1 MNKVLHALVYV
12 FLALAAT
19 SLYFELQLDAKR
31 TLLTDRNRLQ
41 EDYLVKLARTIEN
54 EAPAKDVA
62 FEIKKDSS
70 EVEAKLV
77 DSPDMENLLEDYNA
91 SLEQSNLKTF
101 SWENMADREKLR
113 HVYVLDEEGQPVM
126 DGTTP
131 LMRGSD
137 EDKML
142 EALFNAAIEQ
152 QKRLNTT
159 RAALPELRAK
169 LEDVTAELNKLKPEA
184 RQDKVTIEEKEEQ
197 ISTLESEKSEL
208 QNQIAK
214 IKGQIDDL
222 NNEITSLKDEVNT
235 AKEETEVA
243 KEDLEKA
250 NKLVD
255 QLKKMIQD
263 MNGRSGNG
271 GSADSL
277 ITQLPIGDKGKII
290 DADNVNMFVIIEL
303 DEESLKDLKGEDLQK
318 PLPHIELGIKRPGFK
333 GEAGEFIGKIRLRQ
347 EVKGKPYVVAD
358 IISAWSQDEIK
369 VGDVVFAD

>member
-19 SLYFELQLDAKR
+19 SLYFELQLNAKR

-41 EDYLVKLARTIEN
+41 EDYIVKLARTIEN

-62 FEIKKDSS
+62 FEVKKDISD
-70 EVEAKLV
+70 VEAKLV
-77 DSPDMENLLEDYNA
+77 DSPEMENLLEDYNA

-101 SWENMADREKLR
+101 NWENMSDREKLR
-113 HVYVLDEEGQPVM
+113 NVYVLDEEGQPMM

-142 EALFNAAIEQ
+142 ESLFNAAIEQ

-159 RAALPELRAK
+159 RAALPELREK
-169 LEDVTAELNKLKPEA
+169 LETVTAELNKLKPEA

-197 ISTLESEKSEL
+197 IATLESEKSEL
-208 QNQIAK
+208 QNQVAK

-235 AKEETEVA
+235 AKEETEIA
-243 KEDLEKA
+243 NEELEKA
-250 NKLVD
+250 KKLIGD
-255 QLKKMIQD
+255 LKKMIQD
-263 MNGRSGNG
+263 QSGRT
-271 GSADSL
+271 GSANADSL
-277 ITQLPIGDKGKII
+277 ITQLSIGDKGKII
-290 DADNVNMFVIIEL
+290 DADNVNMFVIVEF
-303 DEESLKDLKGEDLQK
+303 DEDALTDLKGEDRQK

-358 IISAWSQDEIK
+358 IISAWTQDEIK
-369 VGDVVFAD
+369 VDDVVFAD

>member
-12 FLALAAT
+12 FLALAAM
-19 SLYFELQLDAKR
+19 SLYFELQLNAKR

-41 EDYLVKLARTIEN
+41 EDYIVKLARTIEN

-62 FEIKKDSS
+62 FEVKKDISD
-70 EVEAKLV
+70 VEAKLV
-77 DSPDMENLLEDYNA
+77 DSPEMENLLEDYNA

-101 SWENMADREKLR
+101 NWENMSDREKLR
-113 HVYVLDEEGQPVM
+113 NVYVLDEEGQPMM

-142 EALFNAAIEQ
+142 ESLFNAAIEQ

-159 RAALPELRAK
+159 RAALPELREK
-169 LEDVTAELNKLKPEA
+169 LETVTAELNKLKPEA

-197 ISTLESEKSEL
+197 IATLESEKSEL
-208 QNQIAK
+208 QNQVAK

-235 AKEETEVA
+235 AKEETEIA
-243 KEDLEKA
+243 NEELEKA
-250 NKLVD
+250 KKLIGD
-255 QLKKMIQD
+255 LKKMIQD
-263 MNGRSGNG
+263 QSGRTGSA
-271 GSADSL
+271 SADSL
-277 ITQLPIGDKGKII
+277 ITQLSIGDKGKII
-290 DADNVNMFVIIEL
+290 DADNVNMFVIVEF
-303 DEESLKDLKGEDLQK
+303 DEDALTDLKGEDRQK

-358 IISAWSQDEIK
+358 IISAWTQDEIK
-369 VGDVVFAD
+369 VDDVVFAD

>member
-19 SLYFELQLDAKR
+19 SLYFELQLNAKR

-41 EDYLVKLARTIEN
+41 EDYLVKLARTIES

-62 FEIKKDSS
+62 FEVKKDISD
-70 EVEAKLV
+70 VEAKLV

-91 SLEQSNLKTF
+91 SLEQANLKTF
-101 SWENMADREKLR
+101 NWENMSDREKLR
-113 HVYVLDEEGQPVM
+113 HVYVLDEEGQPMM

-142 EALFNAAIEQ
+142 ETLFNAAIEQ

-159 RAALPELRAK
+159 RAALPELREK
-169 LEDVTAELNKLKPEA
+169 LETVTAELNKLKPEA

-197 ISTLESEKSEL
+197 IATLESEKSEL
-208 QNQIAK
+208 QGQVTK

-250 NKLVD
+250 NKLID

-263 MNGRSGNG
+263 MNGRSGG

-277 ITQLPIGDKGKII
+277 ITQLPIGDKGKVI
-290 DADNVNMFVIIEL
+290 DADNVNMFVILEL

-333 GEAGEFIGKIRLRQ
+333 GNAGEFIGKVRLRQ
-347 EVKGKPYVVAD
+347 EIKGQPYVVAD
-358 IISAWSQDEIK
+358 IISAWSQDTIK

>member
-19 SLYFELQLDAKR
+19 SLYFELQLNAKR

-41 EDYLVKLARTIEN
+41 EDYIVKLARTIEN

-62 FEIKKDSS
+62 FEVKKDISD
-70 EVEAKLV
+70 VEAKLV
-77 DSPDMENLLEDYNA
+77 DSPEMENLLEDYNA

-101 SWENMADREKLR
+101 NWENMSDREKLR
-113 HVYVLDEEGQPVM
+113 NVYVLDEEGQPMM

-142 EALFNAAIEQ
+142 ESLFNAAIEQ

-159 RAALPELRAK
+159 RAALPELREK
-169 LEDVTAELNKLKPEA
+169 LETVTAELNKLKPEA

-197 ISTLESEKSEL
+197 IATLESEKSEL
-208 QNQIAK
+208 QNQVAK

-235 AKEETEVA
+235 AKEETEIA
-243 KEDLEKA
+243 NEELEKA
-250 NKLVD
+250 KKLIGD
-255 QLKKMIQD
+255 LKKMIQD
-263 MNGRSGNG
+263 QSGRTGSA
-271 GSADSL
+271 SADSL
-277 ITQLPIGDKGKII
+277 ITQLSIGDKGKII
-290 DADNVNMFVIIEL
+290 DADNVNMFVIVEF
-303 DEESLKDLKGEDLQK
+303 DEDALTDLKGEDRQK

-358 IISAWSQDEIK
+358 IISAWTQDEIK
-369 VGDVVFAD
+369 VDDVVFAD